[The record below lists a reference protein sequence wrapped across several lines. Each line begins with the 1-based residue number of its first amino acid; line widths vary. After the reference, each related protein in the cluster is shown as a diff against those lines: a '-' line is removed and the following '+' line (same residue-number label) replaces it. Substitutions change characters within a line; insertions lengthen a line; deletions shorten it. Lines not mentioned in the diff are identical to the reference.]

1 MRMVPGLEL
10 PMQVRSGQ
18 FQLVVSVLAIAL
30 GLAGLS
36 LAMAA
41 ALAAVGLVSLWQVLR
56 WKPLAVLHKPMLWIL
71 YLGYASPGGGRFFA
85 ARSEEG
91 RVGKECVSTCRSG
104 WWP

>member
-1 MRMVPGLEL
+1 MQRFELGMICMAVIALLIGRRVIPFFSMRMVPGLEL

-18 FQLVVSVLAIAL
+18 FQLVVSVLAIDL

-71 YLGYASPGGGRFFA
+71 
-85 ARSEEG
+85 
-91 RVGKECVSTCRSG
+91 
-104 WWP
+104 